1 MMTIIEE
8 LKERGIL
15 KQISNEEKLL
25 NLNPEQTGIYV
36 GFDPTAKSLHLGN
49 YILMINLKRFQKYG
63 YKTYALVGGA
73 TGMIGDPS
81 FRDSERV
88 LLDLNTVI
96 DNKNRIKT
104 QLSKMNFEVVDNY
117 DFYINMNVL
126 DFLRDAGKLINV
138 ASMLSKDS
146 VTKRI
151 ERGLSF
157 TEFTYQV
164 IQGYDFLTLYKN
176 NNVCIQ
182 MGGSD
187 QWGNIV
193 AGLDMIDKVYANKHN
208 AIGLTLDLLTDENGN
223 KIGKSTGGGSLW
235 LDKELSSPYNMYQY
249 LLNQPDS
256 IVKKLLMWLTFLDV
270 SKINSIIEEHQQ
282 NPKAHLAQKILAS
295 EVIKDIFGSE
305 EVKKAEWITS
315 ILFNKNFD
323 FNKLNISEIA
333 EISNYLPICE
343 ISENENIINTL
354 IENKF
359 ILSKREAREFIQTN
373 ALKIDN
379 ELVNEETLY
388 HPKQFEGKYAIFKKG
403 KKQTIILKTK

>member
-1 MMTIIEE
+1 MTIIEE

-25 NLNPEQTGIYV
+25 NLNPNQTGIYV

-96 DNKNRIKT
+96 DNKNRIKN
-104 QLSKMNFEVVDNY
+104 QLSKLNFEVVDNY
-117 DFYINMNVL
+117 DFYANMNVL

-176 NNVCIQ
+176 NNVCVQ

-193 AGLDMIDKVYANKHN
+193 AGLDMIDKVYTNKHN
-208 AIGLTLDLLTDENGN
+208 AVGLTLDLLTDENGN

-282 NPKAHLAQKILAS
+282 NPKEHLAQKTLAS
-295 EVIKDIFGSE
+295 EVIKDIFGIE

-323 FNKLNISEIA
+323 FNKLNVSEIA

-343 ISENENIINTL
+343 ISENENIINKL

-379 ELVNEETLY
+379 ELVDEETLY
-388 HPKQFEGKYAIFKKG
+388 HPQQFEGKYAIFKKG

>member
-1 MMTIIEE
+1 MTIIEE

>member
-25 NLNPEQTGIYV
+25 NLNPNQTGIYV

-96 DNKNRIKT
+96 DNKNRIKN

-117 DFYINMNVL
+117 DFYVNMNVL

-176 NNVCIQ
+176 NNVCVQ

-343 ISENENIINTL
+343 IRENENIINTL

-379 ELVNEETLY
+379 ELVDEETLY

>member
-1 MMTIIEE
+1 MTIIEE

-25 NLNPEQTGIYV
+25 NLNPNQTGIYV

-96 DNKNRIKT
+96 DNKNRIKN

-193 AGLDMIDKVYANKHN
+193 AGLDMIDKVYSNKHN

-305 EVKKAEWITS
+305 ETQKAEWITS

-323 FNKLNISEIA
+323 FNKLNIGEIA

-343 ISENENIINTL
+343 ISENENIINKL

-379 ELVNEETLY
+379 ELVDEETLY

-403 KKQTIILKTK
+403 KKQTIIFKTK